1 MMLRNHQIVI
11 KRVSGIVALWV
22 VMLLSVNVLAH
33 DERAVPQKLLV
44 GTMVAPPFAMKTAD
58 GRWEGLSIELMKM
71 IARDLGV
78 EYELIEFNNISQIVE
93 AVEKGELDVFTPLAV
108 TESRE
113 TVMDLS
119 HPYLTSGSAI
129 AVPAVISGHGLLRF
143 IGPFIDR
150 FASFDFLVL
159 IGILILLSLAA
170 GAMVWLFEGRRN
182 REMFGGGVVKG
193 LGHGIWW
200 AMVTMTTVGYG
211 DKTPK
216 TFGGR
221 IVALIWMFSSIILVA
236 GFTAAITAS
245 LTVGELSGKVSGLS
259 DLASARVGSVAHSE
273 SLDFLTRHGIAVRP
287 FENEQDGMQ
296 AIVDG
301 KIDAFVFNELVLKY
315 LSKTDFPGR
324 VQVLPGIFDHYYV
337 GIAMPQGSALREPL
351 NRALLEAIATDDWL
365 SLVERYIGS

>member
-1 MMLRNHQIVI
+1 MLRNHQIAI

-22 VMLLSVNVLAH
+22 VMLLSVNALAH

-71 IARDLGV
+71 ITRDLAV
-78 EYELIEFNNISQIVE
+78 EYELIEFNNISQVVE
-93 AVEKGELDVFTPLAV
+93 AVEKGELDLYTPLAV

-113 TVMDLS
+113 TVMDMS
-119 HPYLTSGSAI
+119 HPYLASGSAI

-170 GAMVWLFEGRRN
+170 GSMVWLFEGRRN

-245 LTVGELSGKVSGLS
+245 LTVGELSGKVLS
-259 DLASARVGSVAHSE
+259 DLAGARVGSIAHTE
-273 SLDFLTRHGIAVRP
+273 SLDFLTRRGIAVRP
-287 FENEQDGMQ
+287 FENEQDGLQ

-301 KIDAFVFNELVLKY
+301 KIDAFIFNELVLKY
-315 LSKTDFPGR
+315 LSRTDFPGR
-324 VQVLPGIFDHYYV
+324 VQVVPGIFDHYYV
-337 GIAMPQGSALREPL
+337 GFAMPQGSALREPL